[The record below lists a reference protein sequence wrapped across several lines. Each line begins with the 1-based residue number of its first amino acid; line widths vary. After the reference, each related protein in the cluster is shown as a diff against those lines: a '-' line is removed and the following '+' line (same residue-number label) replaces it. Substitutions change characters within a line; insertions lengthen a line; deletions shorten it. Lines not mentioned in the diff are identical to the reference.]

1 MDKKRIKDLHDMCQS
16 GEMSRESYWTEIQ
29 GFLDKLTEFASLQKY
44 FGNNLTI
51 QDEKV
56 IVNIKA
62 TQTHKCRVLMVLD
75 QNDIRSVPFSVLA
88 DGFYEPFQ
96 SDILLE
102 LGINSKR
109 FFDIG
114 ANMGFY
120 SLALAIENPNLSV
133 VSFEPQPE
141 VFKRMLENIELN
153 KLGDRIKLINVGL
166 GRQADELTMYIPR
179 YTGTGG
185 GSFKN
190 LHGDEGKPRQFTVP
204 VVSLDSMDVA
214 LPDLVKID
222 VEGFELNVITG
233 AQNLLAKNRPTI
245 MAELLRKW
253 MKPFGHSPQMFLE
266 QLRNFDYRCFAIK
279 GNSLAEIDQIDEGTI
294 ETNFIFVQRDN
305 YKHLGVILKYVN

>member
-1 MDKKRIKDLHDMCQS
+1 MDKTSIKDLHDLRQS
-16 GEMSRESYWTEIQ
+16 GDMSRESYWTEIQ
-29 GFLDKLTEFASLQKY
+29 GFLDKLSEFASLQQY

-75 QNDIRSVPFSVLA
+75 QNDVRSVPFSVLA

-120 SLALAIENPNLSV
+120 SLALAIENPDLSV

-153 KLGDRIKLINVGL
+153 KLGDRIKLINMGL

-179 YTGTGG
+179 FTGSGG

-190 LHGDEGKPRQFTVP
+190 LHADEGESRQVTVP
-204 VVSLDSMDVA
+204 VGTLDSMDVV
-214 LPDLVKID
+214 LPDLIKID

-266 QLRNFDYRCFAIK
+266 LLRNFDYRCFAINR
-279 GNSLAEIDQIDEGTI
+279 NSLTEIGQINEETA
-294 ETNFIFVQRDN
+294 ETNFIFVHRDN